1 MYPDMVDDVSLN
13 DYKRLEIE
21 LHGELMKTCRRYSDK
36 LGIISILGIL
46 DIVRQE
52 IIELEKATRRV
63 YGSAEKPG
71 ESSSEE
77 VVEKNEEVNQPSS
90 F

>member
-1 MYPDMVDDVSLN
+1 MGDDVSLG

-36 LGIISILGIL
+36 LGIISILGII

-52 IIELEKATRRV
+52 TIELEKATRHACRPTEE
-63 YGSAEKPG
+63 SAEHSP
-71 ESSSEE
+71 EE
-77 VVEKNEEVNQPSS
+77 VLEKDEEFNQPSS